1 MTDQKRLNLI
11 EILIVVFIIGIIG
24 ISASIAVSSA
34 RANARDAVRLSNVRQ
49 MQSALE
55 DFFVARNA
63 YPASPEVVALG
74 FGSAGSLTTSG
85 FQAGC
90 EPATEVVL
98 VRAVPPAI
106 GTGLSG
112 LSVCG
117 GAANAYCYF
126 PVVKDSS
133 YVIQFELE
141 HAIPLAKLNKGLN
154 CATPEGM
161 AAGACSIET
170 E

>member
-1 MTDQKRLNLI
+1 MTDQKRINLI
-11 EILIVVFIIGIIG
+11 EILVVIAVIGLIG
-24 ISASIAVSSA
+24 TLAAVAVSSA
-34 RANARDAVRLSNVRQ
+34 RANSRDAVRLSNVRQ

-63 YPASPEVVALG
+63 YPASTEVVALG
-74 FGSAGSLTTSG
+74 FGLAGCLTTTG
-85 FQAGC
+85 FQTGC
-90 EPATEVVL
+90 DPTTEGVL

-106 GTGLSG
+106 STGLSG
-112 LSVCG
+112 LSSCG

-126 PVVKDSS
+126 PFGEDSS

-141 HAIPLAKLNKGLN
+141 HTISLAKLNKGLN

-161 AAGACSIET
+161 TAGPCSIANE
-170 E
+170 